1 MKATMTKTEYAE
13 FVEAVDEIKRK
24 ANIDINHSVTYDGDS
39 FIVEILD
46 KDINLEYLDEILLD
60 KEEQVW
66 YNSVSW
72 ATEQALYLQVLVG
85 LVLTTT
91 PRVVGSTL
99 SLTLTTS
106 NLIIGGKYDSRRNC
120 VLGKY

>member
-1 MKATMTKTEYAE
+1 MKATMTKAEYQE

-60 KEEQVW
+60 KEEQV
-66 YNSVSW
+66 
-72 ATEQALYLQVLVG
+72 
-85 LVLTTT
+85 
-91 PRVVGSTL
+91 
-99 SLTLTTS
+99 
-106 NLIIGGKYDSRRNC
+106 
-120 VLGKY
+120 